1 MKKLLTILC
10 SLLVALAF
18 VSVTS
23 ATDLKGTKVQKIP
36 SSKKENL
43 APKLNRK
50 ITDTKATSE
59 EQKEEKKETKD
70 AKKGKKIEKKEEQKK
85 ADEKK

>member
-1 MKKLLTILC
+1 MKRLLTILC

-18 VSVTS
+18 TNVTLAVDS
-23 ATDLKGTKVQKIP
+23 NIKKKDPPFTKQGNWV
-36 SSKKENL
+36 
-43 APKLNRK
+43 PKDIKN
-50 ITDTKATSE
+50 TDTQ
-59 EQKEEKKETKD
+59 QKEEKKETKD